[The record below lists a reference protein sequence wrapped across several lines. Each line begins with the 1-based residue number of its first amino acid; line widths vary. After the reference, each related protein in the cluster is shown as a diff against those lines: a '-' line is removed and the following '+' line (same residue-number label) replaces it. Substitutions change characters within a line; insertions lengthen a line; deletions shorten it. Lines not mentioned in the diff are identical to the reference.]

1 MPNLRDIKRKIKS
14 IKSTQK
20 ITGAMKMVSAAK
32 LKKSQERMEAA
43 KPYALKIKDLARN
56 ISKRVNPE
64 AHPFIEKK
72 KDVKSICV
80 LAIASDRGL
89 CGAFNSNVLKK
100 TLQFIDMHKDK
111 EIKVVCVGKSLYFAL
126 RRRKVNII
134 KEYITLLGHVT
145 YDDAVTM
152 GNHIMD
158 QFLESNV
165 DEIYIISNEFKS
177 VIYHVPEV
185 IKVLPVS
192 KDVSNES
199 YVDYLYEPSADI
211 LLNEIMPRY
220 LNFIIYSKLLQSVA
234 GEHGARMVAMD
245 NATRNAGEMIDRFL
259 LQYNKVRQSSIT
271 KEILD
276 IVNGAEALR

>member
-1 MPNLRDIKRKIKS
+1 
-14 IKSTQK
+14 
-20 ITGAMKMVSAAK
+20 
-32 LKKSQERMEAA
+32 
-43 KPYALKIKDLARN
+43 
-56 ISKRVNPE
+56 
-64 AHPFIEKK
+64 
-72 KDVKSICV
+72 
-80 LAIASDRGL
+80 
-89 CGAFNSNVLKK
+89 
-100 TLQFIDMHKDK
+100 
-111 EIKVVCVGKSLYFAL
+111 
-126 RRRKVNII
+126 
-134 KEYITLLGHVT
+134 
-145 YDDAVTM
+145 
-152 GNHIMD
+152 MD

-211 LLNEIMPRY
+211 LLKEIMPRY

-234 GEHGARMVAMD
+234 GEHGARMAAMD